1 MSAHTMWSAHSHIMY
16 CYQCLG
22 HLPYSLVMF
31 QLNLL
36 KVFFCIN
43 FKLDGEET
51 EKAVTKRA
59 SRDSGVIQATL
70 LALEEF
76 NFILYIIK

>member
-1 MSAHTMWSAHSHIMY
+1 MSAHTMWSAHSHIMC
-16 CYQCLG
+16 CYKCLG
-22 HLPYSLVMF
+22 HLPYNLVMF

-51 EKAVTKRA
+51 EKAATKRA
-59 SRDSGVIQATL
+59 SGDSGVIQVTL
-70 LALEEF
+70 VALEEF
-76 NFILYIIK
+76 SFILYIFK